1 MDIATITAVAVVEA
15 DGDETD
21 PDPESAIATDT
32 EEGEED
38 GGAAPTGGS
47 ETEPRAIGIVA
58 EEVVG
63 EIVGR
68 AFVRTRSSRAFGES
82 IKKMD
87 RSIFP
92 CCFLNYVHC
101 TRSLLNLLLVA
112 SYPCTVATYVALGS
126 AKSAAGSGD
135 GHTDPSVTRCFVVNQ
150 SAVSKYQE

>member
-32 EEGEED
+32 EEEGEED

-47 ETEPRAIGIVA
+47 ETEPRASGIVA

-68 AFVRTRSSRAFGES
+68 AFFRTKSSRAFGES

-87 RSIFP
+87 RSMFP
-92 CCFLNYVHC
+92 CCFLNHVHC
-101 TRSLLNLLLVA
+101 TRSLLNLA
-112 SYPCTVATYVALGS
+112 SYSCS
-126 AKSAAGSGD
+126 
-135 GHTDPSVTRCFVVNQ
+135 
-150 SAVSKYQE
+150 